1 MKKIRPVKKTWYD
14 WLINHVPEPIRK
26 SVVGSKDKIAS
37 LSKTN
42 RPKQGVYGRGK
53 NLSKHKTLENL
64 LYHKITKT
72 IKDRIIGDIRTLF
85 PTEEEKKERKKLEKK
100 KKLMKD
106 YLNIE

>member
-64 LYHKITKT
+64 LYQKITKT
-72 IKDRIIGDIRTLF
+72 TKDRIIGDIWTLF